1 MTLEERIVERRLH
14 VITRATELGNVSQ
27 ACREAGISR
36 TLLYR
41 WRKRFERYGADGLN
55 PRLTRA
61 KLGRPVETP
70 PHVER
75 LVIAWSL
82 SWPTW
87 GCGRIAAQLGFLELA
102 EISPSTVQR
111 ILRRAGLPTRRE
123 RLAVLEAHTAQGA
136 GLLTERS
143 RRALQRARA
152 KKRHVEAS
160 TPGELVCL
168 DTFYIGRLKGVGK
181 VWQITACDAAS
192 SFGTARILPALD
204 AKFTAWFLTEVLVPL
219 YRQAGHPIQRVL
231 VDGGSEFKSH
241 FRLACKRLG
250 IRRTKQ
256 RSRATPGPTGSS
268 SGCRV
273 PSSTSTG
280 GSPSGDATS
289 PAGASSPGAS
299 RRSSTSTTTSDPI
312 RDIAPEAEPPPKR
325 STDSARPQ
333 REEDQSANT
342 ITELDTLEVRPGA
355 DRGERHEERD
365 SRGG

>member
-1 MTLEERIVERRLH
+1 MTLDESIVERRLH
-14 VITRATELGNVSQ
+14 VITRANELGNVSQ

-36 TLLYR
+36 TLFYR

-61 KLGRPVETP
+61 KVGRPVETP

-87 GCGRIAAQLGFLELA
+87 GCGRIAAQLRFLELA

-111 ILRRAGLPTRRE
+111 ILRRCGLPTRRE
-123 RLAVLEAHTAQGA
+123 RLAVLEAHTAQRA

-192 SFGTARILPALD
+192 SFGTAAILPALD
-204 AKFTAWFLTEVLVPL
+204 ARSTARFLEEVLVPL
-219 YRQAGHPIQRVL
+219 YRKAGHPVQRVL

-241 FRLACKRLG
+241 FHTTCKRLG
-250 IRRTKQ
+250 IRRTTTKPRHAWTNGFVERLQ
-256 RSRATPGPTGSS
+256 GTILHEHWRIAFRRRYFT
-268 SGCRV
+268 
-273 PSSTSTG
+273 
-280 GSPSGDATS
+280 
-289 PAGASSPGAS
+289 
-299 RRSSTSTTTSDPI
+299 RRSQLARSL
-312 RDIAPEAEPPPKR
+312 EAFLDFYNHQRPHQGYRTQGRTPAEVFYGP
-325 STDSARPQ
+325 DSA
-333 REEDQSANT
+333 A
-342 ITELDTLEVRPGA
+342 A
-355 DRGERHEERD
+355 
-365 SRGG
+365 